1 MPKTMNRTLA
11 KPPRHSGRY
20 VLVGSTMRK
29 ESPDFVICRSSDLS
43 ELVREASKKR
53 VFVSANQNSTENLLK
68 AGLRLPRGGRMGELL
83 TLEPPRPESV
93 PSLSGLF
100 ERVIGAS
107 SGYSWLPVEELM
119 TVVSGKD
126 ASDRFIGGAADRQS
140 EALALV
146 RGNLATLVVPFSDF
160 TESGDGTKPDFGK
173 LSFADYGLTVALG
186 AYEASSDGILY
197 DFDAAYRQKLN
208 KERRQN
214 EQTFG
219 AALRRLRLQRG
230 LKQGDF
236 APLTAKTIARI
247 ERSEVEKPHGKT
259 LQTIAQR
266 LGVNADQIESY

>member
-1 MPKTMNRTLA
+1 MPKTMYRSRA
-11 KPPRHSGRY
+11 KQARDSDRY
-20 VLVGSTMRK
+20 VLVGSTLRK
-29 ESPDFVICRSSDLS
+29 VSPGFVICRSAELS
-43 ELVREASKKR
+43 ALVYEASKKR
-53 VFVSANQNSTENLLK
+53 LFVSANRNATENLLK
-68 AGLRLPRGGRMGELL
+68 AGLRLPHRGPKSELL

-93 PSLSGLF
+93 PALSGLF

-126 ASDRFIGGAADRQS
+126 ASDRFIGGAPDQQG
-140 EALALV
+140 ETLALV
-146 RGNLATLVVPFSDF
+146 RGNRATLVVPFSYF
-160 TESGDGTKPDFGK
+160 TESGDGTKPDFCK

-197 DFDAAYRQKLN
+197 EFDAAYRQKLN

-214 EQTFG
+214 ERTFG

-247 ERSEVEKPHGKT
+247 ERSQVEKPHGKT

-266 LGVNADQIESY
+266 LGVHADQIESC

>member
-1 MPKTMNRTLA
+1 MPETMNRTRTN
-11 KPPRHSGRY
+11 PPRHSSQY
-20 VLVGSTMRK
+20 VLVGSTLRK
-29 ESPDFVICRSSDLS
+29 ASPGFVICRSPDLS
-43 ELVREASKKR
+43 ALVHAVSKKR

-68 AGLRLPRGGRMGELL
+68 AGLRLSRGGRMGELL
-83 TLEPPRPESV
+83 MLEPPRPESV
-93 PSLSGLF
+93 PSLCGLF

-126 ASDRFIGGAADRQS
+126 ASDRFIGGAADLQG
-140 EALALV
+140 ETLALV
-146 RGNLATLVVPFSDF
+146 RGNRATLVVPFSDF
-160 TESGDGTKPDFGK
+160 TESGDGTKPDFGN

-197 DFDAAYRQKLN
+197 EFDAAYRQRLN

-214 EQTFG
+214 ERTFG

-259 LQTIAQR
+259 LQTIARR

>member
-1 MPKTMNRTLA
+1 MPKTMNRTRA
-11 KPPRHSGRY
+11 KQARDSDRY
-20 VLVGSTMRK
+20 VLVGSTLRK
-29 ESPDFVICRSSDLS
+29 VSPGFVICRSADLS
-43 ELVREASKKR
+43 ALMHEASKKR
-53 VFVSANQNSTENLLK
+53 VFVSANRNATENLLK

-107 SGYSWLPVEELM
+107 SGYSWLPAEELM
-119 TVVSGKD
+119 TVVTGKD
-126 ASDRFIGGAADRQS
+126 ASDRFIGGAADQQG
-140 EALALV
+140 ETLALV
-146 RGNLATLVVPFSDF
+146 RGNRATLVVPFSYF

-173 LSFADYGLTVALG
+173 VSFADFGLTVALG

-197 DFDAAYRQKLN
+197 EFDAAYRQKLN

-214 EQTFG
+214 ERTFG

-236 APLTAKTIARI
+236 VPISAKTIARL